1 MSRRIRRIRIV
12 REEPNVLHGEQIIG
26 IMWYGGRLLVGLYLA
41 CKIVFLKLHIEN
53 PYIALALLIGIF
65 IVFWMVTGKIG
76 KWFLKLIGWESE
88 D

>member
-12 REEPNVLHGEQIIG
+12 REEPNVLHGEQIIA
-26 IMWYGGRLLVGLYLA
+26 IMWYGGRLLSGLYLA
-41 CKIVFLKLHIEN
+41 CEIVFDKLHIEN
-53 PYIALALLIGIF
+53 ALIGFPVLIGIF